1 MVGVNSPSIGWGEA
15 PTWRPPD
22 RRGRSPVTTWSL
34 AERGLRLL
42 SASFSP
48 LARSKRRTT
57 KVVWGTMEAMVQ
69 GDPRTAGSGPP
80 DPAAPATP
88 GSDGNGTAS
97 QGARRRRYGRRRGT
111 VPVGECFVSRLGPA
125 NGEPFAAIDDPEETE
140 VLARPGVDTL
150 LEQLRFVSLD
160 CETTGQ
166 SPHRLVELGGVT
178 FTLTGHIASFE
189 TLVHCTDRIN
199 PYARRL
205 HGITSASLAGA
216 PPADAVLDR
225 FRRFAAGAVLIEH
238 SADAFDTRL
247 IGRTSGE
254 DFDADNI
261 DTSRLAGKLW
271 DLRDT
276 IGLERLCAEL
286 GVTHRQPHHALADAE
301 ATAACF
307 LELVVR
313 GRERFGWRTLGDLL
327 ADGMPPVRPPAPTS
341 SERRRRPRLPAAG
354 TAVAVAVDGED
365 PAAPSRPRR
374 RRGRRRRGRDGVIG
388 NGNGIGNDHAPGNG
402 GEVPPPPV

>member
-1 MVGVNSPSIGWGEA
+1 M
-15 PTWRPPD
+15 
-22 RRGRSPVTTWSL
+22 L
-34 AERGLRLL
+34 
-42 SASFSP
+42 
-48 LARSKRRTT
+48 
-57 KVVWGTMEAMVQ
+57 Q

-88 GSDGNGTAS
+88 SSDGNGSS
-97 QGARRRRYGRRRGT
+97 QGNRRRRYGRRRGT
-111 VPVGECFVSRLGPA
+111 APVGECFVSRLGPA
-125 NGEPFAAIDDPEETE
+125 NGEPFAALDDPEDG
-140 VLARPGVDTL
+140 VVYLRPGPDTP
-150 LEQLRFVSLD
+150 LEELRFVSLD

-205 HGITSASLAGA
+205 HGITGASLAGA
-216 PPADAVLDR
+216 PPADAVLVR

-254 DFDADNI
+254 DFDADNV

-307 LELVVR
+307 LELVAR

-327 ADGMPPVRPPAPTS
+327 ADGRPPVRPPAPLNA
-341 SERRRRPRLPAAG
+341 ERRRRPRLPLPAPGVAA
-354 TAVAVAVDGED
+354 AVEGED
-365 PAAPSRPRR
+365 PAAAPARPRR
-374 RRGRRRRGRDGVIG
+374 RRGRRRRGRDGLP
-388 NGNGIGNDHAPGNG
+388 NGNGHGDTPAPGVA
-402 GEVPPPPV
+402 EAPPPA

>member
-1 MVGVNSPSIGWGEA
+1 M
-15 PTWRPPD
+15 
-22 RRGRSPVTTWSL
+22 
-34 AERGLRLL
+34 
-42 SASFSP
+42 
-48 LARSKRRTT
+48 K
-57 KVVWGTMEAMVQ
+57 AMLQ
-69 GDPRTAGSGPP
+69 GDPRTAGSEPT
-80 DPAAPATP
+80 DPAPPATP
-88 GSDGNGTAS
+88 DGAGAAS
-97 QGARRRRYGRRRGT
+97 QRRRRYGRRRGSA
-111 VPVGECFVSRLGPA
+111 PVGECFVSRLGPA
-125 NGEPFAAIDDPEETE
+125 NGEPFAALDDPDDGL
-140 VLARPGVDTL
+140 VLTRPTNDTPL
-150 LEQLRFVSLD
+150 DQLRFVSLD

-205 HGITSASLAGA
+205 HGITGASLAGA
-216 PPADAVLDR
+216 PPADAVLTR
-225 FRRFAAGAVLIEH
+225 FRRFAAGSVLIEH

-307 LELVVR
+307 LELVQR
-313 GRERFGWRTLGDLL
+313 GKERFGWRTLGDLL
-327 ADGMPPVRPPAPTS
+327 ADGQPPVRPAAPATAD
-341 SERRRRPRLPAAG
+341 RRRRPRVPTPAP
-354 TAVAVAVDGED
+354 AVAGAEGEE
-365 PAAPSRPRR
+365 AAAAARPRR
-374 RRGRRRRGRDGVIG
+374 RRGRRRRGRDGLNG
-388 NGNGIGNDHAPGNG
+388 NGNGTPSPGGAAP
-402 GEVPPPPV
+402 EPSAD

>member
-1 MVGVNSPSIGWGEA
+1 M
-15 PTWRPPD
+15 
-22 RRGRSPVTTWSL
+22 
-34 AERGLRLL
+34 
-42 SASFSP
+42 
-48 LARSKRRTT
+48 
-57 KVVWGTMEAMVQ
+57 
-69 GDPRTAGSGPP
+69 
-80 DPAAPATP
+80 
-88 GSDGNGTAS
+88 
-97 QGARRRRYGRRRGT
+97 
-111 VPVGECFVSRLGPA
+111 SRLGPA
-125 NGEPFAAIDDPEETE
+125 NGEPFAALDDPEDGA
-140 VLARPGVDTL
+140 VHLRPSPDTP
-150 LEQLRFVSLD
+150 LEELRFVSLD

-205 HGITSASLAGA
+205 HGITGASLAGA
-216 PPADAVLDR
+216 PPADQVLTR

-247 IGRTSGE
+247 IARTSGE
-254 DFDADNI
+254 DFDADNV

-327 ADGMPPVRPPAPTS
+327 ADGRPPVRPPSPPSA
-341 SERRRRPRLPAAG
+341 ERRRRPRVPSPAPGATATAEAG
-354 TAVAVAVDGED
+354 D
-365 PAAPSRPRR
+365 PAAAAARPRR
-374 RRGRRRRGRDGVIG
+374 RRGRRRRGRDGTANGSG
-388 NGNGIGNDHAPGNG
+388 NGNGNGNGTEHAPEA
-402 GEVPPPPV
+402 GEGSPPSA

>member
-1 MVGVNSPSIGWGEA
+1 
-15 PTWRPPD
+15 
-22 RRGRSPVTTWSL
+22 
-34 AERGLRLL
+34 
-42 SASFSP
+42 
-48 LARSKRRTT
+48 
-57 KVVWGTMEAMVQ
+57 
-69 GDPRTAGSGPP
+69 
-80 DPAAPATP
+80 
-88 GSDGNGTAS
+88 
-97 QGARRRRYGRRRGT
+97 
-111 VPVGECFVSRLGPA
+111 VGECFVSRLGPA
-125 NGEPFAAIDDPEETE
+125 NGEPFAALDDPEDG
-140 VLARPGVDTL
+140 VMYLRPGPDTP
-150 LEQLRFVSLD
+150 LEELRFVSLD

-205 HGITSASLAGA
+205 HGITGASLAGA
-216 PPADAVLDR
+216 PPADAVLVR

-254 DFDADNI
+254 DFDADNV

-307 LELVVR
+307 LELVAR

-327 ADGMPPVRPPAPTS
+327 ADGRPPVRPPAPLNA
-341 SERRRRPRLPAAG
+341 ERRRRPRLPMPAPGVAA
-354 TAVAVAVDGED
+354 AVEGED
-365 PAAPSRPRR
+365 PAAAPARPRR
-374 RRGRRRRGRDGVIG
+374 RRGRRRRGRDGLA
-388 NGNGIGNDHAPGNG
+388 NGNGHGDTPAPGIA
-402 GEVPPPPV
+402 EAPPPA

>member
-1 MVGVNSPSIGWGEA
+1 MPVAGAALTHDDTESR
-15 PTWRPPD
+15 PTHP
-22 RRGRSPVTTWSL
+22 
-34 AERGLRLL
+34 
-42 SASFSP
+42 P
-48 LARSKRRTT
+48 LARRTPRRTLARSRRRAM
-57 KVVWGTMEAMVQ
+57 KVVWGTMEVMLQ
-69 GDPRTAGSGPP
+69 GDPRTTGSEPS
-80 DPAAPATP
+80 DPGTPATP
-88 GSDGNGTAS
+88 STEGAGGSQA
-97 QGARRRRYGRRRGT
+97 ARRRRYGRRRGAA
-111 VPVGECFVSRLGPA
+111 PVGECFVSRVGAA
-125 NGEPFAAIDDPEETE
+125 NGEPFAALADPDDGI
-140 VLARPGVDTL
+140 VFLRPGPDTPL
-150 LEQLRFVSLD
+150 DQLRFVSLD

-166 SPHRLVELGGVT
+166 SPHRLGELGGVT

-205 HGITSASLAGA
+205 HGITGASLAGA
-216 PPADAVLDR
+216 PPADAVLTR

-254 DFDADNI
+254 DFDADNV

-286 GVTHRQPHHALADAE
+286 GVTHRHPHHALADAE

-307 LELVVR
+307 LELVAR

-327 ADGMPPVRPPAPTS
+327 ADGPPPGRPPGPPHS
-341 SERRRRPRLPAAG
+341 RPPPPRPRPGPRRGHCRRGRGPRLLPR
-354 TAVAVAVDGED
+354 
-365 PAAPSRPRR
+365 PAAPPSRTRAPRAR
-374 RRGRRRRGRDGVIG
+374 RTAQRQR
-388 NGNGIGNDHAPGNG
+388 PW
-402 GEVPPPPV
+402 

>member
-1 MVGVNSPSIGWGEA
+1 M
-15 PTWRPPD
+15 
-22 RRGRSPVTTWSL
+22 
-34 AERGLRLL
+34 
-42 SASFSP
+42 
-48 LARSKRRTT
+48 
-57 KVVWGTMEAMVQ
+57 KVVWGTMEVMLQ
-69 GDPRTAGSGPP
+69 GDPRTTGSEPS
-80 DPAAPATP
+80 DPGIPATP
-88 GSDGNGTAS
+88 AIPSTEGAGGSQA
-97 QGARRRRYGRRRGT
+97 ARRRRYGRRRGAA
-111 VPVGECFVSRLGPA
+111 PVGECFVSRLGPA
-125 NGEPFAAIDDPEETE
+125 NGEPFAALDDPDDGI
-140 VLARPGVDTL
+140 VYLRPGADTPL
-150 LEQLRFVSLD
+150 DQLRFVSLD

-205 HGITSASLAGA
+205 HGITGASLAGA
-216 PPADAVLDR
+216 PPADAVLTR

-254 DFDADNI
+254 DFDADNV

-307 LELVVR
+307 IELVVR
-313 GRERFGWRTLGDLL
+313 GRERFGWSTLGDLL
-327 ADGMPPVRPPAPTS
+327 ADGQPPVRPPAPANALQ
-341 SERRRRPRLPAAG
+341 RHRPRLPAPGPGVAAG
-354 TAVAVAVDGED
+354 TEGGGED
-365 PAAPSRPRR
+365 PASAARPRR
-374 RRGRRRRGRDGVIG
+374 RRGRRRRGRDGMPHV
-388 NGNGIGNDHAPGNG
+388 NGDSA
-402 GEVPPPPV
+402 VTDLPPPSGD

>member
-1 MVGVNSPSIGWGEA
+1 
-15 PTWRPPD
+15 
-22 RRGRSPVTTWSL
+22 
-34 AERGLRLL
+34 
-42 SASFSP
+42 
-48 LARSKRRTT
+48 
-57 KVVWGTMEAMVQ
+57 VQ

-88 GSDGNGTAS
+88 GSDGNGTAPP
-97 QGARRRRYGRRRGT
+97 GARRRRYGRRRGT

-125 NGEPFAAIDDPEETE
+125 NGEPFAALDDPEETE
-140 VLARPGVDTL
+140 VLARPGLETP

-216 PPADAVLDR
+216 PPPDAVLDR

-307 LELVVR
+307 LELVAR

-327 ADGMPPVRPPAPTS
+327 ADGRPPVRPPAPTS
-341 SERRRRPRLPAAG
+341 SERRRRPRVHSSTPSTSPAA
-354 TAVAVAVDGED
+354 AVAVAVDGED

-374 RRGRRRRGRDGVIG
+374 RRGRRRRGRDGVNG
-388 NGNGIGNDHAPGNG
+388 NGNGNGDGHAPGNG
-402 GEVPPPPV
+402 AGEVSPPQV

>member
-1 MVGVNSPSIGWGEA
+1 
-15 PTWRPPD
+15 
-22 RRGRSPVTTWSL
+22 
-34 AERGLRLL
+34 
-42 SASFSP
+42 
-48 LARSKRRTT
+48 
-57 KVVWGTMEAMVQ
+57 
-69 GDPRTAGSGPP
+69 
-80 DPAAPATP
+80 
-88 GSDGNGTAS
+88 
-97 QGARRRRYGRRRGT
+97 
-111 VPVGECFVSRLGPA
+111 VGECFVSRLGPA
-125 NGEPFAAIDDPEETE
+125 NGEPFAALDDPDDGT
-140 VLARPGVDTL
+140 VRLRPTLDTPLDEL
-150 LEQLRFVSLD
+150 LFISLD

-178 FTLTGHIASFE
+178 FTLSGHIASFE

-205 HGITSASLAGA
+205 HGITSATLAGA
-216 PPADAVLDR
+216 PPPDAVLTR
-225 FRRFAAGAVLIEH
+225 FRRFAAGGVLIEH

-247 IGRTSGE
+247 IARTSGE

-307 LELVVR
+307 LELVAR

-327 ADGMPPVRPPAPTS
+327 ADGQPPARPATPANG
-341 SERRRRPRLPAAG
+341 ERRRRPRLPTPVAAA
-354 TAVAVAVDGED
+354 AVVSVDGEEGAGG
-365 PAAPSRPRR
+365 PARPRR
-374 RRGRRRRGRDGVIG
+374 RRGRRRRGRDGVGG
-388 NGNGIGNDHAPGNG
+388 NGNGNGNAHGSGPDAGPAPPADAG
-402 GEVPPPPV
+402 